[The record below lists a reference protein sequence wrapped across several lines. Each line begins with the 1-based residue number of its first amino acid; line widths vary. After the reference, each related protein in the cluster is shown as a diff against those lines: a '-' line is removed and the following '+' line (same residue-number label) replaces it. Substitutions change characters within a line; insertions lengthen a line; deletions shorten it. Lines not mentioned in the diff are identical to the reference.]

1 METKIERGKKIQVT
15 VYDGDNSIIIACL
28 KDYLTEKESKKI
40 PIPLSGSE
48 FKIKIDNFDVY
59 KRRGA
64 WGENTKIIV
73 KGEVV

>member
-1 METKIERGKKIQVT
+1 METKIERGKNIKVT
-15 VYDGDNSIIIACL
+15 VYDGDNIIIINCL

-40 PIPLSGSE
+40 PIPLAASE

-64 WGENTKIIV
+64 WGV
-73 KGEVV
+73 KTQR